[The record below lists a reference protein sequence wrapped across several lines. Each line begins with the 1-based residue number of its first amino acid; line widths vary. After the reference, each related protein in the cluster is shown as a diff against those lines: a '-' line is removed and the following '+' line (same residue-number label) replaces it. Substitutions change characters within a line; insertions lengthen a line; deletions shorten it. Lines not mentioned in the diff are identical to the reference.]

1 MIIEHESCKTSKMFW
16 KEGQDQEQQHNLKQH
31 TLSEFLEL
39 NFLSSIEDSLN
50 EWSSVPDKDWSFSC
64 SLDRK

>member
-1 MIIEHESCKTSKMFW
+1 MFG

-50 EWSSVPDKDWSFSC
+50 EWSSVPDKDWSFS
-64 SLDRK
+64 